1 MHDSDQMRQISEFE
15 EEKGESIYGSNGRIK
30 KLVNERKASY
40 SQLQNQEN
48 LNRTSTQNNYL
59 ASSQINHKAQG
70 QMHQKLIHAKFLRK
84 HKLKPGSM
92 TSRLPD

>member
-1 MHDSDQMRQISEFE
+1 MPDSDQIRQISELE

-48 LNRTSTQNNYL
+48 LIRTSTQNNFL
-59 ASSQINHKAQG
+59 A
-70 QMHQKLIHAKFLRK
+70 
-84 HKLKPGSM
+84 
-92 TSRLPD
+92 